1 MTSLRDIK
9 NRIQSIENIRKITKA
24 MKMIS
29 TVKLKRSQ
37 DALMRSRVYYKKLE
51 RILENVL
58 STLTNDDIKKYP
70 VLRNN
75 EGKNNVNLLVI
86 TANKGLCG
94 AFNNAL
100 IKESK
105 SLIKKFQKTY
115 KNIVIESFGKKGYA
129 GLKSIENIN
138 LKNVKDAWTED
149 VFEISKKMAMQ
160 FYNQYQNNNTDSIWV
175 IGNSF
180 KSVISQELTVQ
191 EIIPIKT
198 TLENAQKRDI
208 DFDYEPSKHEILDFL
223 IPKYFVAYIYKLLL
237 ESFTSEQ
244 AARMQAMENASKSA
258 KETYDIL
265 KIQYNRIRQANITR
279 ELIEIISGAESLK

>member
-9 NRIQSIENIRKITKA
+9 HRIQSIENIRKITKA

-37 DALMRSRVYYKKLE
+37 DALVRSRLYYTKLE

-58 STLTNDDIKKYP
+58 STLTNDDMKKYP
-70 VLRNN
+70 ILRENKN
-75 EGKNNVNLLVI
+75 KNNVNLLVI

-94 AFNNAL
+94 AFNSAL
-100 IKESK
+100 VKESK
-105 SLIKKFQKTY
+105 ILIEKFQKTY
-115 KNIVIESFGKKGYA
+115 KNITIESFGKKAYA
-129 GLKSIENIN
+129 GLKHIEGIKLIN
-138 LKNVKDAWTED
+138 FQDAWIED
-149 VFEISKKMAMQ
+149 SFKMSKKIATQ
-160 FYNQYQNNNTDSIWV
+160 FYEQYQNNTADSIWV
-175 IGNSF
+175 VGNSF
-180 KSVISQELTVQ
+180 KSVMSQKLTVQ
-191 EIIPIKT
+191 EIIPIQS
-198 TLENAQKRDI
+198 TLEDTEKKDI
-208 DFDYEPSKHEILDFL
+208 EFDYEPSKHEILDFL
-223 IPKYFVAYIYKLLL
+223 IPKYFIAYIYKLLL

-258 KETYDIL
+258 KETFDIL

>member
-37 DALMRSRVYYKKLE
+37 DALMRSRVYYTKLE

-58 STLTNDDIKKYP
+58 STLTSNDINKYP
-70 VLRNN
+70 ILRKNN
-75 EGKNNVNLLVI
+75 NKNNVSLLVI

-100 IKESK
+100 VKESK
-105 SLIKKFQKTY
+105 ILIEKFQRTY
-115 KNIVIESFGKKGYA
+115 KNITVESFGKKGYA
-129 GLKSIENIN
+129 GLKNIEDVKLTNIEN
-138 LKNVKDAWTED
+138 AWTED
-149 VFEISKKMAMQ
+149 VFKTSKKIAIQ
-160 FYNQYQNNNTDSIWV
+160 FYEQYQNNNTDSIWV
-175 IGNSF
+175 VGNSF
-180 KSVISQELTVQ
+180 KSVVSQKLTVQ
-191 EIIPIKT
+191 EIIPIKST
-198 TLENAQKRDI
+198 TEDVNKKDL
-208 DFDYEPSKHEILDFL
+208 DFDYEPSKDEILDFL